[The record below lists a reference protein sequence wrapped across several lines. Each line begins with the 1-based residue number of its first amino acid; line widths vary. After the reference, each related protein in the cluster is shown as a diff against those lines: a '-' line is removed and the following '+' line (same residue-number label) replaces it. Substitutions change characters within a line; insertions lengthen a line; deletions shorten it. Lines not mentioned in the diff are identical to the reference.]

1 MRHVID
7 SKTRCRSLVAEPEQ
21 SAKSE
26 FLVVTRTRAARCH
39 FRHTRGA
46 LKMSI
51 WSKKEKVCG
60 SESLVATQNGPR
72 SSVSTNLDSRGRLVS
87 MPLDSELLRD
97 NRVEGYQRY
106 D

>member
-1 MRHVID
+1 MRRVID
-7 SKTRCRSLVAEPEQ
+7 SKTRGQSLVAEPEQ

-51 WSKKEKVCG
+51 WSKKETVCRA
-60 SESLVATQNGPR
+60 LALITVRNVR
-72 SSVSTNLDSRGRLVS
+72 F
-87 MPLDSELLRD
+87 
-97 NRVEGYQRY
+97 RVIGCNSKWPTFECKY
-106 D
+106 